1 MSIELAVVETPQ
13 EQQTIVETAAQRAKR
28 LFDEK
33 ANDQLRQNRR
43 TASHKLN
50 RKIMFSLLVETGRGT
65 CVRCSCDLTEDTF
78 SIDHMENWLNSE
90 DPRGL
95 FFDIKNIDFSC
106 KVCNSFHNRGKF
118 GTRDKPVVVPE
129 KVWSV
134 RVPLLHKHEINHE
147 PVQTKI
153 GLLERIKALL
163 NTRISWV
170 SE

>member
-1 MSIELAVVETPQ
+1 MSSELVVE
-13 EQQTIVETAAQRAKR
+13 EQQEPQPQIVETTAQRAKR

-65 CVRCSCDLTEDTF
+65 CVRCECDLNEDTF

-106 KVCNSFHNRGKF
+106 KLCNSFHNRGKF

-129 KVWSV
+129 RTWSV
-134 RVPLLHKHEINHE
+134 RVPLLHKHEVINE
-147 PVQTKI
+147 PEKAKI
-153 GLLERIKALL
+153 GLIDRIKTLL
-163 NTRISWV
+163 NMKISWI
-170 SE
+170 